1 MREVLTTDQLTKIY
15 GSVQAVSNL
24 SLQVEEGAVYGLL
37 GPNGSGK
44 TTTLGMLLG
53 ITNPTSGSYQ
63 WFGQSPSAEIR
74 KQLGAVLE
82 SPNFY
87 PFLTAYQNLKVVCE
101 IKEIPVSRIP
111 EVMAFV
117 NLEGWE
123 HKRFKTFSTGMK
135 QRLAIASG
143 LLNDPEV
150 LILDEPTNGLD
161 PQGIAE
167 VRELIRSLA
176 DNKRTILLASH
187 LLDEVEKVCSH
198 VAVMQQGQL
207 LKAGKVA
214 ELLSKQPQVELNAD
228 DRSALEQ
235 QLKAMPEIEQINKE
249 DQCLVVT
256 TSNNLSLTSLNQQ
269 LFDQGI
275 VLNHLQQRSQNL
287 EEEFLAI
294 TQSQYS

>member
-1 MREVLTTDQLTKIY
+1 MREVLVTDQLSKNY
-15 GSVQAVSNL
+15 GSIKAVSNL
-24 SLQVEEGAVYGLL
+24 SLKVEEGAVYGLL

-44 TTTLGMLLG
+44 TSTLGMLLG
-53 ITNPTSGSYQ
+53 ITIPTNGSFQ
-63 WFGQSPSAEIR
+63 WFGQAPSAEIR

-101 IKEIPVSRIP
+101 IKEIPENRIP

-135 QRLAIASG
+135 QRLAIASA

-198 VAVMQQGQL
+198 VAVMQQGEL

-228 DRSALEQ
+228 DRNALEQ
-235 QLKAMPEIEQINKE
+235 QLKAMPEIEQI
-249 DQCLVVT
+249 DRDDHCLVVT
-256 TSNNLSLTSLNQQ
+256 TNNNLSLASLNQQ
-269 LFDQGI
+269 LFDKGI
-275 VLNHLQQRSQNL
+275 ILNHLQQRSQNL
-287 EEEFLAI
+287 EEQFLAI
-294 TQSQYS
+294 TQPQSS

>member
-1 MREVLTTDQLTKIY
+1 MREVLTTDQLTKNY
-15 GSVQAVSNL
+15 GSIKAVSNL

-44 TTTLGMLLG
+44 TSTLGMLLG
-53 ITNPTSGSYQ
+53 ITIPTSGSFQ
-63 WFGQSPSAEIR
+63 WFGQAPSAEIR

-82 SPNFY
+82 TPNFY

-101 IKEIPVSRIP
+101 IKEIPVSRVP

-123 HKRFKTFSTGMK
+123 HKRFKSFSTGMK

-198 VAVMQQGQL
+198 VAVMQEGQL
-207 LKAGKVA
+207 LKAGKVD

-228 DRSALEQ
+228 DRNALEQ
-235 QLKAMPEIEQINKE
+235 QLKAMPEIERINRY

-256 TSNNLSLTSLNQQ
+256 TSNNLSLASLNQQ

-275 VLNHLQQRSQNL
+275 VLNHLHQRSQNL

-294 TQSQYS
+294 TQSQST

>member
-1 MREVLTTDQLTKIY
+1 MREVLTTDQLTKNY
-15 GSVQAVSNL
+15 GSIKAVSNL

-44 TTTLGMLLG
+44 TSTLGMLLG
-53 ITNPTSGSYQ
+53 ITIPSGGSFQ
-63 WFGQSPSAEIR
+63 WFGQAPSAEIR

-82 SPNFY
+82 NPNFY

-187 LLDEVEKVCSH
+187 LLDEVEKVCTH
-198 VAVMQQGQL
+198 VAVMQKGQL
-207 LKAGKVA
+207 LKAGKVD

-228 DRSALEQ
+228 DRNALEQ
-235 QLKAMPEIEQINKE
+235 QLKAMPEIEQINRDE
-249 DQCLVVT
+249 QCLVVT
-256 TSNNLSLTSLNQQ
+256 TSNNLSLASLNQQ

-294 TQSQYS
+294 TQSQSS

>member
-1 MREVLTTDQLTKIY
+1 MREVLVTDQLSKNY
-15 GSVQAVSNL
+15 GSIKAVSNL
-24 SLQVEEGAVYGLL
+24 SLKVEEGAVYGLL

-44 TTTLGMLLG
+44 TSTLGMLLG
-53 ITNPTSGSYQ
+53 ITIPTNGSFQ
-63 WFGQSPSAEIR
+63 WFGQAPSAEIR

-101 IKEIPVSRIP
+101 IKEIPENRIP

-135 QRLAIASG
+135 QRLAIASA

-198 VAVMQQGQL
+198 VAVMQQGEL

-228 DRSALEQ
+228 DRNALEQ
-235 QLKAMPEIEQINKE
+235 QLKAMPEIEQIDK
-249 DQCLVVT
+249 DDHCLVVT
-256 TSNNLSLTSLNQQ
+256 TSNNLSLASLNQQ
-269 LFDQGI
+269 LFDKGI
-275 VLNHLQQRSQNL
+275 ILNHLQQRSQNL
-287 EEEFLAI
+287 EEQFLAI
-294 TQSQYS
+294 TQPQSS

>member
-1 MREVLTTDQLTKIY
+1 MREVLVTDQLSKNY
-15 GSVQAVSNL
+15 GSIKAVSNL
-24 SLQVEEGAVYGLL
+24 SLKVEEGAVYGLL

-44 TTTLGMLLG
+44 TSTLGMLLG
-53 ITNPTSGSYQ
+53 ITIPTSGSFQ
-63 WFGQSPSAEIR
+63 WFGQAPSAEIR

-101 IKEIPVSRIP
+101 IKEIPESRIP

-117 NLEGWE
+117 NLEGWK

-135 QRLAIASG
+135 QRLAIASA

-198 VAVMQQGQL
+198 VAVMQQGEL

-228 DRSALEQ
+228 DRNALEQ
-235 QLKAMPEIEQINKE
+235 QLKSMPEIEQI
-249 DQCLVVT
+249 DRDDHCLVVT
-256 TSNNLSLTSLNQQ
+256 TSNNLSLASLNQQ
-269 LFDQGI
+269 LFDKGI
-275 VLNHLQQRSQNL
+275 ILNHLQQRSQNL
-287 EEEFLAI
+287 EEQFLAI
-294 TQSQYS
+294 TQPQSS

>member
-1 MREVLTTDQLTKIY
+1 MREVLVTDQLSKNY
-15 GSVQAVSNL
+15 GSIKAVSNL
-24 SLQVEEGAVYGLL
+24 SLKVEEGAVYGLL

-44 TTTLGMLLG
+44 TSTLGMLLG
-53 ITNPTSGSYQ
+53 ITIPTNGSFQ
-63 WFGQSPSAEIR
+63 WFGQAPSAEIR

-101 IKEIPVSRIP
+101 IKEIPENRIP

-135 QRLAIASG
+135 QRLAIASA

-198 VAVMQQGQL
+198 VAVMQQGEL

-228 DRSALEQ
+228 DRNALEQ
-235 QLKAMPEIEQINKE
+235 QLKAMPEIEQI
-249 DQCLVVT
+249 DRDDHCLVVT
-256 TSNNLSLTSLNQQ
+256 TSNNLSLASLNQQ

-275 VLNHLQQRSQNL
+275 ILNHLQQRSQNL
-287 EEEFLAI
+287 EEQFLAI
-294 TQSQYS
+294 TQPQSS

>member
-1 MREVLTTDQLTKIY
+1 MREVLVTDQLSKNY
-15 GSVQAVSNL
+15 GSIKAVSNL
-24 SLQVEEGAVYGLL
+24 SLKVEEGAVYGLL

-44 TTTLGMLLG
+44 TSTLGMLLG
-53 ITNPTSGSYQ
+53 ITIPTSGSFQ
-63 WFGQSPSAEIR
+63 WFGQAPSAEIR

-101 IKEIPVSRIP
+101 IKEIPESRIP

-117 NLEGWE
+117 NLEGWK

-135 QRLAIASG
+135 QRLAIASA

-198 VAVMQQGQL
+198 VAVMQQGEL

-228 DRSALEQ
+228 DRNALEQ
-235 QLKAMPEIEQINKE
+235 QLKSMPEIEQIDK
-249 DQCLVVT
+249 DDHCLVVT
-256 TSNNLSLTSLNQQ
+256 TSNNLSLASLNQQ
-269 LFDQGI
+269 LFDKGI
-275 VLNHLQQRSQNL
+275 ILNHLQQRSQNL
-287 EEEFLAI
+287 EEQFLAI
-294 TQSQYS
+294 TQPQSS